1 VNGRPGSE
9 AHSKGSARQTAEA
22 DSVVFSFFKKD
33 PKDASVS
40 PGKGAVRS
48 SRPSARPL
56 QGPVNRNA
64 APTQPKTANTENTV
78 PDKDLHRTLAIETAA
93 KIDAI
98 ESEMARDFMRPSG
111 GGSMFSNSAANSTL
125 GRLSQQPVEQP
136 LPPNTAARR
145 ERPESIDL
153 SIEEWQGNANAIE
166 IHGEGSGSAIDE
178 AAILFANGLIEPAE
192 SGLRAAIHSDSLGDA
207 AQQAW
212 LMLFELF
219 QQRGDKAA
227 FDNLTIEYVLRF
239 ESSPPAWIDY
249 KEDGRSAVAGK
260 TAEGAPIVRLPETV
274 DANVVRVL
282 EQLKNHSVQH
292 QSLTLDTS
300 GVREIDMVG
309 AELLLRV
316 ISAFKRAS
324 HELMVLGADQLITPL
339 RAAVEPGRRDQS
351 DAAWMLLLEV
361 FRLLLRQH
369 DFEETGIQYCIT
381 YEVSPPSWE
390 PPPPSLKT
398 RAATPADRAVA
409 AVDEAN
415 QWRGTVRGNG
425 EPQFGRLLEAART
438 EKRLSIDCT
447 YLKRIEFA
455 TATSLLTLLTKLR
468 QSGVSVEFRN
478 VNHLISAL
486 FTLLGV
492 DMVADVQLRRL

>member
-1 VNGRPGSE
+1 M
-9 AHSKGSARQTAEA
+9 
-22 DSVVFSFFKKD
+22 VFSFFKKD
-33 PKDASVS
+33 PKDSSASTA
-40 PGKGAVRS
+40 KGGSGRS
-48 SRPSARPL
+48 SRSSARPL
-56 QGPVNRNA
+56 PAPVNRNA
-64 APTQPKTANTENTV
+64 SATLPKPANTESTV
-78 PDKDLHRTLAIETAA
+78 PDKDLHRTLAMETAA

-111 GGSMFSNSAANSTL
+111 GGPLFSNSAANSTL

-136 LPPNTAARR
+136 VPQTTTARDR
-145 ERPESIDL
+145 GPESVDL
-153 SIEEWQGNANAIE
+153 SLEEWQGNANAIE
-166 IHGEGSGSAIDE
+166 IHGEGSGSAIEE

-192 SGLRAAIHSDSLGDA
+192 AGLRAAIHSDALGDA
-207 AQQAW
+207 AQRAW

-219 QQRGDKAA
+219 QQRGDKAS

-249 KEDGRSAVAGK
+249 KDEATAASAGK
-260 TAEGAPIVRLPETV
+260 TADGAPIVRLPDVV
-274 DANVVRVL
+274 DANVVKVL

-292 QSLTLDTS
+292 QSLTLDSS
-300 GVREIDMVG
+300 GVREIDLVG

-316 ISAFKRAS
+316 INAFKRAS

-361 FRLLLRQH
+361 FRLLNRQH

-398 RAATPADRAVA
+398 RAATPADKPVE
-409 AVDEAN
+409 VDDGM

-425 EPQFGRLLEAART
+425 EPQFGRLLVEAKT
-438 EKRLSIDCT
+438 EKRLAVDCT

-468 QSGVSVEFRN
+468 QGGATIEFRN
-478 VNHLISAL
+478 VNHLIAAL
-486 FTLLGV
+486 FSLLGV
-492 DMVADVQLRRL
+492 DMVADVQLRRV

>member
-1 VNGRPGSE
+1 M
-9 AHSKGSARQTAEA
+9 
-22 DSVVFSFFKKD
+22 VFSFFKKD
-33 PKDASVS
+33 PKDSSASTA
-40 PGKGAVRS
+40 KGGSGRS
-48 SRPSARPL
+48 SRSSARPL
-56 QGPVNRNA
+56 PAPVNRNA
-64 APTQPKTANTENTV
+64 SATLPKPANTESTV
-78 PDKDLHRTLAIETAA
+78 PDKDLHRTLAMETAA

-111 GGSMFSNSAANSTL
+111 GGPLFSNSAANSTL

-136 LPPNTAARR
+136 VPQTTTARDR
-145 ERPESIDL
+145 GPESVDL
-153 SIEEWQGNANAIE
+153 SLEEWQGNANAIE
-166 IHGEGSGSAIDE
+166 IHGEGSGSAIEE

-192 SGLRAAIHSDSLGDA
+192 AGLRAAIHSDSLGDA
-207 AQQAW
+207 AQRAW

-219 QQRGDKAA
+219 QQRGDKAS

-249 KEDGRSAVAGK
+249 KDEATAASAGK
-260 TAEGAPIVRLPETV
+260 TADGAPIVRLPDVV
-274 DANVVRVL
+274 DANVVKVL

-292 QSLTLDTS
+292 QSLTLDSS
-300 GVREIDMVG
+300 GVREIDLVG

-316 ISAFKRAS
+316 INAFKRAS

-361 FRLLLRQH
+361 FRLLNRQH

-398 RAATPADRAVA
+398 RAATPADKPVE
-409 AVDEAN
+409 VDDGM

-425 EPQFGRLLEAART
+425 EPQFGRLLVEAKT
-438 EKRLSIDCT
+438 EKRLAVDCT

-468 QSGVSVEFRN
+468 QGGVTIEFRN
-478 VNHLISAL
+478 VNHLIAAL
-486 FTLLGV
+486 FSLLGV
-492 DMVADVQLRRL
+492 DMVADVQLRRV

>member
-1 VNGRPGSE
+1 M
-9 AHSKGSARQTAEA
+9 
-22 DSVVFSFFKKD
+22 VFSFFKKD
-33 PKDASVS
+33 PKDSNASTA
-40 PGKGAVRS
+40 KGGSGRS
-48 SRPSARPL
+48 SRSSARPL
-56 QGPVNRNA
+56 PAPVNRNA
-64 APTQPKTANTENTV
+64 SATLPKPANTESTV
-78 PDKDLHRTLAIETAA
+78 PDKDLHRTLAMETAA

-111 GGSMFSNSAANSTL
+111 GGPLFSNSAANSTL

-136 LPPNTAARR
+136 VPQTTTARDR
-145 ERPESIDL
+145 GPESVDL
-153 SIEEWQGNANAIE
+153 SLEEWQGNANAIE
-166 IHGEGSGSAIDE
+166 IHGEGSGSAIEE

-192 SGLRAAIHSDSLGDA
+192 AGLRAAIHSDALGDA
-207 AQQAW
+207 AQRAW

-219 QQRGDKAA
+219 QQRGDKAS

-249 KEDGRSAVAGK
+249 KDEPTAASAGK
-260 TAEGAPIVRLPETV
+260 TADGAPIVRLPDVV
-274 DANVVRVL
+274 DANVVKVL

-300 GVREIDMVG
+300 GVREIDLVG

-316 ISAFKRAS
+316 LNAFKRAS

-361 FRLLLRQH
+361 FRLLNRQH

-398 RAATPADRAVA
+398 RAATPADKPVE
-409 AVDEAN
+409 VDDGM

-425 EPQFGRLLEAART
+425 EPQFGRLLVEAKT
-438 EKRLSIDCT
+438 EKRLAVDCT

-468 QSGVSVEFRN
+468 QGGVTIEFRN
-478 VNHLISAL
+478 VNHLIAAL
-486 FTLLGV
+486 FSLLGV
-492 DMVADVQLRRL
+492 DMVADVQLRRV

>member
-1 VNGRPGSE
+1 M
-9 AHSKGSARQTAEA
+9 
-22 DSVVFSFFKKD
+22 VFSFFKKD
-33 PKDASVS
+33 PKDSNASTA
-40 PGKGAVRS
+40 KGGSGRS
-48 SRPSARPL
+48 SRSSARPL
-56 QGPVNRNA
+56 PAPVNRNA
-64 APTQPKTANTENTV
+64 SATLPKPANTESTV
-78 PDKDLHRTLAIETAA
+78 PDKDLHRTLAMETAA

-111 GGSMFSNSAANSTL
+111 GGPLFSNSAANSTL

-136 LPPNTAARR
+136 VPQTTTARDR
-145 ERPESIDL
+145 GPESVDL
-153 SIEEWQGNANAIE
+153 SLEEWQGNANAIE
-166 IHGEGSGSAIDE
+166 IHGEGSGSAIEE

-192 SGLRAAIHSDSLGDA
+192 AGLRAAIHSDALGDA
-207 AQQAW
+207 AQRAW

-219 QQRGDKAA
+219 QQRGDKAS

-249 KEDGRSAVAGK
+249 KDEATAASAGK
-260 TAEGAPIVRLPETV
+260 TADGAPIVRLPDVV
-274 DANVVRVL
+274 DANVVKVL
-282 EQLKNHSVQH
+282 EQLKNHSIQH

-300 GVREIDMVG
+300 GVREIDLVG

-316 ISAFKRAS
+316 LNAFKRAS

-361 FRLLLRQH
+361 FRLLNRQH

-398 RAATPADRAVA
+398 RAATPADKPVE
-409 AVDEAN
+409 VDDGM

-425 EPQFGRLLEAART
+425 EPQFGRLLVEAKT
-438 EKRLSIDCT
+438 EKRLAVDCT

-468 QSGVSVEFRN
+468 QGGVTIEFRN
-478 VNHLISAL
+478 VNHLIAAL
-486 FTLLGV
+486 FSLLGV
-492 DMVADVQLRRL
+492 DMVADVQLRRV

>member
-1 VNGRPGSE
+1 
-9 AHSKGSARQTAEA
+9 
-22 DSVVFSFFKKD
+22 VVFSFFKKD
-33 PKDASVS
+33 PKDAEASS
-40 PGKGAVRS
+40 AKGGSGRS
-48 SRPSARPL
+48 SRSGGRPL
-56 QGPVNRNA
+56 SAPVNRNA
-64 APTQPKTANTENTV
+64 SATLPKPANTEGTV
-78 PDKDLHRTLAIETAA
+78 PDKDLHRTLAMETAA

-98 ESEMARDFMRPSG
+98 ESEMARDFMRPLG
-111 GGSMFSNSAANSTL
+111 GGPVFSNSAANSTL

-136 LPPNTAARR
+136 LPTATMTKRDR
-145 ERPESIDL
+145 GPEIVDL
-153 SIEEWQGNANAIE
+153 SVEEWQGNVNAIE
-166 IHGEGSGSAIDE
+166 IHGEGTGSAIDE

-192 SGLRAAIHSDSLGDA
+192 AGLRAAIHSDALGDA
-207 AQQAW
+207 AQRGW

-219 QQRGDKAA
+219 QQRGDKAS

-249 KEDGRSAVAGK
+249 KDEATLASADK
-260 TAEGAPIVRLPETV
+260 TAEGAPIVRLPDVV

-300 GVREIDMVG
+300 GVREIDLVG

-316 ISAFKRAS
+316 INAFKRAS
-324 HELMVLGADQLITPL
+324 HELMVLGSDQLITPL

-361 FRLLLRQH
+361 FRLLNRQH

-398 RAATPADRAVA
+398 RAATLADKPVE
-409 AVDEAN
+409 VDDGM
-415 QWRGTVRGNG
+415 QWRGTVRGSG
-425 EPQFGRLLEAART
+425 EPQFGRLQGAAKT
-438 EKRLSIDCT
+438 EKRLVVDCT

-468 QSGVSVEFRN
+468 QGGVSIEFRN
-478 VNHLISAL
+478 VNHLIVAL
-486 FTLLGV
+486 FSLLGV

>member
-1 VNGRPGSE
+1 
-9 AHSKGSARQTAEA
+9 
-22 DSVVFSFFKKD
+22 VVFSFFKKD
-33 PKDASVS
+33 QKDADASS
-40 PGKGAVRS
+40 GKAA
-48 SRPSARPL
+48 SRPAKAGRPL
-56 QGPVNRNA
+56 AAPVNRNA
-64 APTQPKTANTENTV
+64 SATLPKSPNTESTL
-78 PDKDLHRTLAIETAA
+78 PDKDLARTLAMETAA

-111 GGSMFSNSAANSTL
+111 GAPMFSNSAANSTL

-136 LPPNTAARR
+136 IPTSLPTGKGVAA
-145 ERPESIDL
+145 ELLDL
-153 SIEEWQGNANAIE
+153 SVEEWQGNANAIE
-166 IHGEGSGSAIDE
+166 IGEGSGSAIDE

-192 SGLRAAIHSDSLGDA
+192 AGLRTPIHSDSLGDS
-207 AQQAW
+207 AQRAW

-219 QQRGDKAA
+219 QQRGDKAG

-249 KEDGRSAVAGK
+249 KDDDGSALSGK
-260 TAEGAPIVRLPETV
+260 TAAGAPIVRLPDVV
-274 DANVVRVL
+274 DANVVKVL
-282 EQLKNHSVQH
+282 EQLKNYSAQH

-300 GVREIDMVG
+300 SVREIDLVG
-309 AELLLRV
+309 SELLLRV
-316 ISAFKRAS
+316 INAFRRAS
-324 HELMVLGADQLITPL
+324 HELLVLGADQLITPL

-361 FRLLLRQH
+361 FRLLQRQH

-398 RAATPADRAVA
+398 RAATPADRPVES
-409 AVDEAN
+409 DDGL
-415 QWRGTVRGNG
+415 QWRGLVRGSG
-425 EPQFGRLLEAART
+425 EPHFGRLLTAAKT
-438 EKRLSIDCT
+438 EKRLAVDCT
-447 YLKRIEFA
+447 YLKRVEFA
-455 TATSLLTLLTKLR
+455 TATSLLSQLTKLR
-468 QSGVSVEFRN
+468 QGGVTVEFRN
-478 VNHLISAL
+478 LNTLVAAL

>member
-1 VNGRPGSE
+1 M
-9 AHSKGSARQTAEA
+9 
-22 DSVVFSFFKKD
+22 VFSFFKKD
-33 PKDASVS
+33 QKDADAPS
-40 PGKGAVRS
+40 GKAP
-48 SRPSARPL
+48 SRPPVKPGRPL
-56 QGPVNRNA
+56 AAPVNRNA
-64 APTQPKTANTENTV
+64 SATLPKSPNTEGTL
-78 PDKDLHRTLAIETAA
+78 PDKDLARTLAMETAA

-111 GGSMFSNSAANSTL
+111 GGPVFSNSAANSTL

-136 LPPNTAARR
+136 IPTSLPAGKGAAADLL
-145 ERPESIDL
+145 DL
-153 SIEEWQGNANAIE
+153 SVEEWQGNANAIE

-192 SGLRAAIHSDSLGDA
+192 AGLRTAIHSDSLGDS
-207 AQQAW
+207 AQRAW

-219 QQRGDKAA
+219 QQRGDKAG

-249 KEDGRSAVAGK
+249 KDDGPALSGK
-260 TAEGAPIVRLPETV
+260 TAGGAPIVRLPEVV
-274 DANVVRVL
+274 DANVVKVL
-282 EQLKNHSVQH
+282 EDLKNYSAQH
-292 QSLTLDTS
+292 QSLSLDTS
-300 GVREIDMVG
+300 SVREIDLVG

-316 ISAFKRAS
+316 INAFRRAS
-324 HELMVLGADQLITPL
+324 HELLVLGADQLITPL

-351 DAAWMLLLEV
+351 DAGWMLLLEV
-361 FRLLLRQH
+361 FRLLQRQH

-398 RAATPADRAVA
+398 RAATPADRPVESE
-409 AVDEAN
+409 DGL
-415 QWRGTVRGNG
+415 QWRGLIRGDG
-425 EPQFGRLLEAART
+425 EPQFGRLLTAAKT
-438 EKRLSIDCT
+438 EKRLSVDCT

-455 TATSLLTLLTKLR
+455 TASSLLSQLTKLR
-468 QSGVSVEFRN
+468 QGGVTVEFRN
-478 VNHLISAL
+478 VNTLVAAL
-486 FTLLGV
+486 FSLLGV

>member
-1 VNGRPGSE
+1 
-9 AHSKGSARQTAEA
+9 
-22 DSVVFSFFKKD
+22 VVFSFFKKD
-33 PKDASVS
+33 PKDESS
-40 PGKGAVRS
+40 TGKGGASRS
-48 SRPSARPL
+48 SRSGARPL
-56 QGPVNRNA
+56 PGPVNRNA
-64 APTQPKTANTENTV
+64 AATQPKPANTDSA
-78 PDKDLHRTLAIETAA
+78 PDKDLARTLAMETAA

-111 GGSMFSNSAANSTL
+111 GGPVFSNSAANSTL

-136 LPPNTAARR
+136 VPPTPPK
-145 ERPESIDL
+145 RPETADL
-153 SIEEWQGNANAIE
+153 TVEEWQGNANAIE

-192 SGLRAAIHSDSLGDA
+192 AGLRAAIHSDSLGDS
-207 AQQAW
+207 AQRAW

-219 QQRGDKAA
+219 QQRGDKAS

-249 KEDGRSAVAGK
+249 RDEATAAATGK
-260 TAEGAPIVRLPETV
+260 TADGAPIVRLPEVV
-274 DANVVRVL
+274 DANVVKVL

-300 GVREIDMVG
+300 GVREIDPVG

-316 ISAFKRAS
+316 INAFKRAS

-361 FRLLLRQH
+361 FRLLQRQH

-398 RAATPADRAVA
+398 RAATPADRPAE
-409 AVDEAN
+409 VDDGM

-425 EPQFGRLLEAART
+425 EPQFGKLQAAAKT
-438 EKRLSIDCT
+438 EKRLPVDCT

-468 QSGVSVEFRN
+468 QSGVTVEFRN
-478 VNHLISAL
+478 VNHMISAL
-486 FTLLGV
+486 FSLLGV
-492 DMVADVQLRRL
+492 DMVADVQLRRI

>member
-1 VNGRPGSE
+1 M
-9 AHSKGSARQTAEA
+9 
-22 DSVVFSFFKKD
+22 VFSFFKKD
-33 PKDASVS
+33 PKDSNASTA
-40 PGKGAVRS
+40 KGGSGRS
-48 SRPSARPL
+48 SRSSARPL
-56 QGPVNRNA
+56 PAPVNRNA
-64 APTQPKTANTENTV
+64 SSTLPKPVNTESTV
-78 PDKDLHRTLAIETAA
+78 PDKDLHRTLAMETAA

-111 GGSMFSNSAANSTL
+111 GGPLFSNSAANSTL

-136 LPPNTAARR
+136 VPQTTTARDR
-145 ERPESIDL
+145 GPESVDL
-153 SIEEWQGNANAIE
+153 SLEEWQGNANAIE
-166 IHGEGSGSAIDE
+166 IHGEGSGSAIEE

-192 SGLRAAIHSDSLGDA
+192 AGLRAAIHSDALGDA
-207 AQQAW
+207 AQRAW

-219 QQRGDKAA
+219 QQRGDKAS

-249 KEDGRSAVAGK
+249 KDEATAASAGK
-260 TAEGAPIVRLPETV
+260 TAEGAPIVRLPDVV
-274 DANVVRVL
+274 DANVVKVL

-300 GVREIDMVG
+300 GVREIDLVG

-316 ISAFKRAS
+316 INAFKRAS

-361 FRLLLRQH
+361 FRLLNRQH

-398 RAATPADRAVA
+398 RAATPADRPVE
-409 AVDEAN
+409 VDDGM

-425 EPQFGRLLEAART
+425 EPQFGRLLVEAKT
-438 EKRLSIDCT
+438 EKRLAVDCT

-468 QSGVSVEFRN
+468 QGGVTIEFRN
-478 VNHLISAL
+478 VNHLIAAL
-486 FTLLGV
+486 FSLLGV
-492 DMVADVQLRRL
+492 DMVADVQLRRV

>member
-1 VNGRPGSE
+1 
-9 AHSKGSARQTAEA
+9 
-22 DSVVFSFFKKD
+22 VVFSFFNKD
-33 PKDASVS
+33 PKDSNASTA
-40 PGKGAVRS
+40 KGGSGRS
-48 SRPSARPL
+48 SRSSARPL
-56 QGPVNRNA
+56 PAPVNRNA
-64 APTQPKTANTENTV
+64 SATLPKPANTESTV
-78 PDKDLHRTLAIETAA
+78 PDKDLHRTLAMETAA

-111 GGSMFSNSAANSTL
+111 GGPLFSNSAANSTL

-136 LPPNTAARR
+136 VPQTTTARDR
-145 ERPESIDL
+145 GPESVDL
-153 SIEEWQGNANAIE
+153 SLEEWQGNANAIE
-166 IHGEGSGSAIDE
+166 IHGEGSGSAIEE

-192 SGLRAAIHSDSLGDA
+192 AGLRAAIHSDALGDA
-207 AQQAW
+207 AQRAW

-219 QQRGDKAA
+219 QQRGDKAS

-249 KEDGRSAVAGK
+249 KDEATAVSAGK
-260 TAEGAPIVRLPETV
+260 TAEGAPIVRLPDVV
-274 DANVVRVL
+274 DANVVKVL

-300 GVREIDMVG
+300 GVREIDLVG

-316 ISAFKRAS
+316 INAFKRAS

-361 FRLLLRQH
+361 FRLLNRQH

-398 RAATPADRAVA
+398 RAATPADRPVE
-409 AVDEAN
+409 VDDGM

-425 EPQFGRLLEAART
+425 EPQFGRLLVEAKT
-438 EKRLSIDCT
+438 EKRLAVDCI

-468 QSGVSVEFRN
+468 QGGVTIEFRN
-478 VNHLISAL
+478 VNHLIAAL
-486 FTLLGV
+486 FSLLGV
-492 DMVADVQLRRL
+492 DMVADVQLRRV

>member
-1 VNGRPGSE
+1 M
-9 AHSKGSARQTAEA
+9 
-22 DSVVFSFFKKD
+22 VFSFFKKD
-33 PKDASVS
+33 PKDSSASTA
-40 PGKGAVRS
+40 KGGSGRS
-48 SRPSARPL
+48 SRSSARPL
-56 QGPVNRNA
+56 PAPVNRNA
-64 APTQPKTANTENTV
+64 SATLPKPANTESTV
-78 PDKDLHRTLAIETAA
+78 PDKDLHRTLAMETAA

-111 GGSMFSNSAANSTL
+111 GGPLFSNSAANSTL

-136 LPPNTAARR
+136 VPQTTTARDR
-145 ERPESIDL
+145 GPESVDL
-153 SIEEWQGNANAIE
+153 SLEEWQGNANAIE
-166 IHGEGSGSAIDE
+166 IHGEGSGSAIEE

-192 SGLRAAIHSDSLGDA
+192 AGLRAAIHSDALGDA
-207 AQQAW
+207 AQRAW

-219 QQRGDKAA
+219 QQRGDKAS

-249 KEDGRSAVAGK
+249 KDEATAASAGK
-260 TAEGAPIVRLPETV
+260 TADGAPIVRLPDVV
-274 DANVVRVL
+274 DANVVKVL

-292 QSLTLDTS
+292 QSLTLDSS
-300 GVREIDMVG
+300 GVREIDLVG

-316 ISAFKRAS
+316 INAFKRAS

-361 FRLLLRQH
+361 FRLLNRQH

-398 RAATPADRAVA
+398 RAATPADKPVE
-409 AVDEAN
+409 VDDGM

-425 EPQFGRLLEAART
+425 EPQFGRLLVEAKT
-438 EKRLSIDCT
+438 EKRLAVDCT

-468 QSGVSVEFRN
+468 QGGVTIEFRN
-478 VNHLISAL
+478 VNHLIAAL
-486 FTLLGV
+486 FSLLGV
-492 DMVADVQLRRL
+492 DMVADVQLRRV

>member
-1 VNGRPGSE
+1 M
-9 AHSKGSARQTAEA
+9 
-22 DSVVFSFFKKD
+22 VFSFFKKD
-33 PKDASVS
+33 PKDSNASTA
-40 PGKGAVRS
+40 KGGSGRS
-48 SRPSARPL
+48 SRSSARPL
-56 QGPVNRNA
+56 PAPVNRNA
-64 APTQPKTANTENTV
+64 SATLPKPANTESTV
-78 PDKDLHRTLAIETAA
+78 PDKDLHRTLAMETAA

-111 GGSMFSNSAANSTL
+111 GGPLFSNSAANSTL

-136 LPPNTAARR
+136 VPQTTTARDR
-145 ERPESIDL
+145 GPESVDL
-153 SIEEWQGNANAIE
+153 SLEEWQGNANAIE
-166 IHGEGSGSAIDE
+166 IHGEGSGSAIEE

-192 SGLRAAIHSDSLGDA
+192 AGLRAAIHSDALGDA
-207 AQQAW
+207 AQRAW

-219 QQRGDKAA
+219 QQRGDKAS

-249 KEDGRSAVAGK
+249 KDEATAVSAGK
-260 TAEGAPIVRLPETV
+260 TAEGAPIVRLPDVV
-274 DANVVRVL
+274 DANVVKVL

-300 GVREIDMVG
+300 GVREIDLVG

-316 ISAFKRAS
+316 LNAFKRAS

-361 FRLLLRQH
+361 FRLLNRQH

-398 RAATPADRAVA
+398 RAATPADKPVE
-409 AVDEAN
+409 VDDGM

-425 EPQFGRLLEAART
+425 EPQFGRLLVEAKT
-438 EKRLSIDCT
+438 EKRLAVDCT

-468 QSGVSVEFRN
+468 QGGVTIEFRN
-478 VNHLISAL
+478 VNHLIAAL
-486 FTLLGV
+486 FSLLGV
-492 DMVADVQLRRL
+492 DMVADVQLRRV